1 MKLIN
6 SSFVFLA
13 AVVLSSMAD
22 RASARMPQSIE
33 DVISSIEADNHLE
46 IIDSV
51 PGPPAP
57 APTAASNPIT
67 CIDRSLEVCRLSFY
81 YHTQLF
87 LHEQELSTLLRP
99 LSMHYYY

>member
-22 RASARMPQSIE
+22 RASAQMPQSIE
-33 DVISSIEADNHLE
+33 AVISSIEEGIEADNHLE
-46 IIDSV
+46 IIGVV
-51 PGPPAP
+51 PGSGPAP

-67 CIDRSLEVCRLSFY
+67 CIDRSLEVCFVFHSIIANNCFCMSNSSRLF
-81 YHTQLF
+81 
-87 LHEQELSTLLRP
+87 
-99 LSMHYYY
+99 